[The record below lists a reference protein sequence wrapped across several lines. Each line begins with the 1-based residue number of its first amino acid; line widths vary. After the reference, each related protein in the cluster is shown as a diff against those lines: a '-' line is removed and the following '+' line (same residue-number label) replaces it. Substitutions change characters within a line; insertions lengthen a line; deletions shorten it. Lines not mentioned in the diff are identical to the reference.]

1 MTITIGR
8 GTFRSAALLLIGAVL
23 GAGAIASATPV
34 ESATTYTRVAS
45 CHGFNFHPI
54 DKTGFDHNSFMLLRT
69 YSTGSEQGDGYFVCD
84 PNLPH
89 NAVVTKVSFTVEDA
103 HPQGDVRYCSLY
115 RKSLNPVTAD
125 TLQNLMAEVPAT
137 VGVPLTVRLTDTTIE
152 FAKVDNAN
160 FGYHLQCQLSE
171 VSTHAEP
178 LGIFGAVVTY
188 KITAANG

>member
-1 MTITIGR
+1 M
-8 GTFRSAALLLIGAVL
+8 
-23 GAGAIASATPV
+23 
-34 ESATTYTRVAS
+34 
-45 CHGFNFHPI
+45 
-54 DKTGFDHNSFMLLRT
+54 
-69 YSTGSEQGDGYFVCD
+69 
-84 PNLPH
+84 
-89 NAVVTKVSFTVEDA
+89 
-103 HPQGDVRYCSLY
+103 RYCSLY

-137 VGVPLTVRLTDTTIE
+137 DGVPLTVRLTDTTIE

-171 VSTHAEP
+171 VSFYGEA